1 MVVFLTSSFVE
12 YQPKEEYVPKPL
24 DESNGFGDN
33 LRRYW
38 KENSNFLVFTSDPQ
52 DTVMTDHVVE
62 EMYDAFT
69 LAGFSI
75 GEIKS
80 FDYRSIREGVAAKEA
95 LKEAMQ
101 WADVFFLAGGHC
113 PTENAFMKECDL
125 KSLIHNPDIF
135 DGIFIGLSA
144 GSVNAAG
151 DVYLIPELK
160 GESIDP

>member
-24 DESNGFGDN
+24 DEFNSFGDN

-69 LAGFSI
+69 LAGFSL
-75 GEIKS
+75 GEIRS
-80 FDYRSIREGVAAKEA
+80 FDYRSIGAEETAKEA
-95 LKEAMQ
+95 LKKAMQ

-113 PTENAFMKECDL
+113 PTENAFM
-125 KSLIHNPDIF
+125 
-135 DGIFIGLSA
+135 
-144 GSVNAAG
+144 
-151 DVYLIPELK
+151 
-160 GESIDP
+160 

>member
-12 YQPKEEYVPKPL
+12 YQPKEGYVPKPL
-24 DESNGFGDN
+24 DESNHFGDN
-33 LRRYW
+33 LRKYW
-38 KENSNFLVFTSDPQ
+38 KENSNFLVFTSNPL
-52 DTVMTDHVVE
+52 DTEMTDHTVV

-125 KSLIHNPDIF
+125 KSLIHNPD
-135 DGIFIGLSA
+135 
-144 GSVNAAG
+144 
-151 DVYLIPELK
+151 VYFLFFEF
-160 GESIDP
+160 